1 MLVDGSACWRSAGE
15 RNLALQSDIMTE
27 AERCAGRF
35 MTLIE
40 AQRACAAQRS
50 WCGGVVQDNGLRC
63 NVHGR
68 GEIHPFELRRAKAL
82 QNSRTRATWLLVR
95 TSSPATGLSADS
107 CREMAGQEQA
117 REVSDANRHAAERRF
132 AVGAAWARRERHA
145 ANKTLR
151 CSEALGVRALSG
163 ELVSPDWRTAH
174 SPMEEKAL
182 LARRSI
188 CPEDWLVLWHT
199 RSRGSTPPH
208 HGGCCVTTNVTALVY
223 DPCEGGE
230 RPTVVAGVMDPK
242 QRRATVKRAADDL
255 KGQRVLVIGDSVS
268 SQWAAALAL
277 DLHGRGLFS
286 DDNAP
291 LRQSVAGTPSHW
303 CGAPNGADWVL
314 QGASLH
320 FTLASFSV
328 RRLKNTSVSS
338 PTCPWEG
345 DDLFAGMGP
354 RHRSTVE
361 RVLREFQPS
370 VIVANMGIHYDSR
383 EMNLVE
389 TDGEYARSL
398 HVLFSLLTSY
408 QASAPV
414 RPNLKPNLKTKA
426 DASRPP
432 LVLFRETFPQHFWT
446 ERYDGSYFEQERAS
460 NARFLATLDVPPGAC
475 SASLWSERDP
485 EHQARLAAV
494 HDGPYAINR
503 IARAVLS
510 EYPSIRP
517 LAQFNRMAQQPHMH
531 VSPNEGRDCTHF
543 CYHPLLWDAPLAPFY
558 SAVVDWA
565 SRVLSSRPVDPSI
578 VGGAV

>member
-1 MLVDGSACWRSAGE
+1 MDGSACWRSAGG

-27 AERCAGRF
+27 AERCVGRF

-68 GEIHPFELRRAKAL
+68 GEIHPFELRKAKAL

-95 TSSPATGLSADS
+95 SISPATGLSADS
-107 CREMAGQEQA
+107 CREMARQEQA
-117 REVSDANRHAAERRF
+117 RDVSDATRHENERRF

-151 CSEALGVRALSG
+151 CSETLGVSVSG
-163 ELVSPDWRTAH
+163 ELATPDWRTPH
-174 SPMEEKAL
+174 SPMEEKSL

-208 HGGCCVTTNVTALVY
+208 DGGCCVTSNVSALIY

-230 RPTVVAGVMDPK
+230 RPTAVAGVVDPK
-242 QRRATVKRAADDL
+242 QRRAMVKRAADDL
-255 KGQRVLVIGDSVS
+255 QGQRVLVIGDSVS
-268 SQWAAALAL
+268 SQWAAALGL
-277 DLHGRGLFS
+277 DLHGRGLLS
-286 DDNAP
+286 SDNAAP
-291 LRQSVAGTPSHW
+291 RQYLVGTPSHW

-328 RRLKNTSVSS
+328 RRLKNTSVST

-345 DDLFAGMGP
+345 DGDFAGMGP

-389 TDGEYARSL
+389 TDGEYARGL

-414 RPNLKPNLKTKA
+414 WPNLNTKA
-426 DASRPP
+426 HASRAP
-432 LVLFRETFPQHFWT
+432 LVLFPTAFLDRALRRQLLGAGACLECPLSSDAGRAARGMQ
-446 ERYDGSYFEQERAS
+446 RVALERA
-460 NARFLATLDVPPGAC
+460 RPGA
-475 SASLWSERDP
+475 P
-485 EHQARLAAV
+485 GAA
-494 HDGPYAINR
+494 G
-503 IARAVLS
+503 
-510 EYPSIRP
+510 
-517 LAQFNRMAQQPHMH
+517 
-531 VSPNEGRDCTHF
+531 
-543 CYHPLLWDAPLAPFY
+543 
-558 SAVVDWA
+558 
-565 SRVLSSRPVDPSI
+565 
-578 VGGAV
+578 GGA